1 MNKEEEYLSVDEAAE
16 AIGRSRATIWNL
28 IRRYNLE
35 TFRRSMDRRT
45 YVRRADIEQ
54 LARGTFEPRPREA
67 SAAA

>member
-1 MNKEEEYLSVDEAAE
+1 MNREEEYLSVDEAAG

-35 TFRRSMDRRT
+35 TFRRSMDRKT
-45 YVRRADIEQ
+45 YVRRADVER
-54 LARGTFEPRPREA
+54 LARGTFEPREA

>member
-1 MNKEEEYLSVDEAAE
+1 MNQEKEYLTVDEAAK

-28 IRRYNLE
+28 IQRYNLE

-54 LARGTFEPRPREA
+54 LARGTYKPREA
-67 SAAA
+67 RAAA